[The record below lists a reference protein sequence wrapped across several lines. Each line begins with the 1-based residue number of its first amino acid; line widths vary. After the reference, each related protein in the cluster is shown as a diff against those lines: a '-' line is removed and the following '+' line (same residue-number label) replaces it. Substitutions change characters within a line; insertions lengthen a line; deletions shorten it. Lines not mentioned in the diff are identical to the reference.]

1 MFKPSKIF
9 LFSAAISTRLCE
21 RQPLAASVA
30 WRVAISGIASSPAAP
45 RKDGVGVIASR
56 TKQSPPVIASEA
68 RSNLNVLEVEPPKE
82 VQPPKI
88 ENQKPSTW
96 AVYFFTNSHNGKKR
110 GVDSFCILDKIK
122 Q

>member
-1 MFKPSKIF
+1 MSLRTEHP
-9 LFSAAISTRLCE
+9 
-21 RQPLAASVA
+21 V
-30 WRVAISGIASSPAAP
+30 IANRDCFVGLRPP

-96 AVYFFTNSHNGKKR
+96 AVC
-110 GVDSFCILDKIK
+110 VDFLYSVAIIGL
-122 Q
+122 

>member
-56 TKQSPPVIASEA
+56 TKQSPPVIASRR
-68 RSNLNVLEVEPPKE
+68 RSNLCLLFVA
-82 VQPPKI
+82 I
-88 ENQKPSTW
+88 IIS
-96 AVYFFTNSHNGKKR
+96 FFVSATANIASAKTINLG
-110 GVDSFCILDKIK
+110 SLLFYK
-122 Q
+122 QS